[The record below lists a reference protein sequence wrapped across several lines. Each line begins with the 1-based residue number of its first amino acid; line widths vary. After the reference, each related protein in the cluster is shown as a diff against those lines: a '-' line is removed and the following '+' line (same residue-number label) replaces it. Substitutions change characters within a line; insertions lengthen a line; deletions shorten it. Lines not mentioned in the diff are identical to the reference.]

1 MSLHPPIRFVNYRG
15 HAVETAPSV
24 EPVTAAEL
32 KAFLRDESLA
42 DSEANDFIEEA
53 RNLIEEMTGI
63 AIITQEW
70 RLSLDSWP
78 SSRGAWWDG
87 IRQGSIAELHGN
99 PAAIPMPRYPLQAV
113 DSVSVYGT
121 DGTETAVTVADVF
134 DIDTYQKPGRMA
146 LKTGAAWP
154 VALRDTNAIQIVYTA
169 GFGDAATDVPATIK
183 RAVKQVAAYL
193 YANRG
198 DCCDM
203 SAALAAAGGLL
214 NAYRVVKV

>member
-32 KAFLRDESLA
+32 KAFLRDDSLS

-53 RNLIEEMTGI
+53 RNLIEEMTGL

-70 RLSLDSWP
+70 RLSLDQWP
-78 SSRGAWWDG
+78 SARGEWWDG
-87 IRQGSIAELHGN
+87 VRQGSIAELHGSQ
-99 PAAIPMPRYPLQAV
+99 AAIPMPRYPLQSV
-113 DSVSVYGT
+113 DAVSVFNEA
-121 DGTETAVTVADVF
+121 GTETAVTVADVF
-134 DIDTYQKPGRMA
+134 DVDTYQKPGRLA
-146 LKTGAAWP
+146 LKSGAVWP
-154 VALRDTNAIQIVYTA
+154 VALRPTDAIQIVYTA
-169 GFGDAATDVPATIK
+169 GFGDAATDVPAAVK

-203 SAALAAAGGLL
+203 SAALSAAGGLL
-214 NAYRVVKV
+214 NAYKVVRV